1 VENEAARPGRNGSR
15 GADRGLEA
23 RPCPSGVC
31 AANHVLSGL
40 SRWFSKQVSPIHH
53 SLGLSPSR
61 MERCPSLHCQPC
73 FLQNFETVKF
83 PPENILE
90 CSGMCVFDTSASPQ
104 VSSLSPGEE
113 ICAGHPVARGLPGGE
128 HSVCA
133 VHVQLPAAVQQVR
146 WWREGGGFA
155 GLGVHTLHQE
165 QCTGSAP
172 CCYPGMLGRALSSG
186 NTMQATYLS
195 LHF

>member
-90 CSGMCVFDTSASPQ
+90 CSGMCVFDTSSLPTGLFF
-104 VSSLSPGEE
+104 VSRRRDLCWSSCGSWPSWRGTLCMCCTRSAPSSCTTGEVV
-113 ICAGHPVARGLPGGE
+113 AGGWGLCWAWGAHPSSR
-128 HSVCA
+128 A
-133 VHVQLPAAVQQVR
+133 VHRLGTLLLPR
-146 WWREGGGFA
+146 NA
-155 GLGVHTLHQE
+155 GQSPL
-165 QCTGSAP
+165 
-172 CCYPGMLGRALSSG
+172 
-186 NTMQATYLS
+186 
-195 LHF
+195 